1 MRYLKFSNYNAGS
14 FLCSIHKKS
23 HLYRHRRK
31 RKNSDTL
38 EYLKIA
44 LLNCR
49 KYRLEKQLEV
59 MAPKIKATCESGF
72 TFYYSVKNSTQAD
85 EIDEKHEQFIS
96 DNQNVKKESNNV
108 SDESNLENQD
118 WDPLEPFKT
127 LGESAKNIS
136 STPGDLDD
144 SDVVQAYQLLQELMV
159 SANAADSII
168 SKNKI
173 TNDPTSTIC
182 TDTLLM
188 LKLASTTLNPQHML
202 DQRIVL

>member
-1 MRYLKFSNYNAGS
+1 MESSASANGKIQHRP
-14 FLCSIHKKS
+14 
-23 HLYRHRRK
+23 HRRK
-31 RKNSDTL
+31 RKNSDTS

-72 TFYYSVKNSTQAD
+72 TFYYSVKNSACNESD
-85 EIDEKHEQFIS
+85 NEFEEKHEQFIS
-96 DNQNVKKESNNV
+96 DHQNVNKKESNLNV
-108 SDESNLENQD
+108 SESNENQD

-136 STPGDLDD
+136 SHPGADLDD

-159 SANAADSII
+159 SANAADSM
-168 SKNKI
+168 KNKI
-173 TNDPTSTIC
+173 TNDSTSTIC
-182 TDTLLM
+182 SDTLLM
-188 LKLASTTLNPQHML
+188 LKLASSTLNPQHML